1 MPKPGAPGFVP
12 FVPSVTGLDRGQAR
26 LARAPLPPA
35 ERAALTPAVLA
46 GTARR
51 VARRAEGMGLDRWF
65 WGEGV
70 VLLGMLRLADA
81 LGEPVPAFVT
91 EFIDRHAG
99 DADIGHVNDLAPGA
113 ACVRLLAET
122 GDPRYARA
130 CERMLA
136 WLDEHATR
144 SPGGAIEHW
153 PGGVWADT
161 VFMAGVFLLHYG
173 RLTARTGL
181 LAEAGRQLLAHAD
194 LLRDP
199 DTGLYAHGSHRGET
213 IWCFWGRAN
222 AWIALAGVEFL
233 EAAGDLGAGDLE
245 AGDLEAGDL
254 EAGDLEAGDLEAR
267 APEAAGGL
275 EAAGSVRSLLERQL
289 LALADL
295 QPAHGVWDV
304 LVDGQP
310 ENRGIV
316 ETSAAAGIAAAMFR
330 AAHLGLAPDRL
341 RAAAWR
347 ALAGVHAYVAE
358 DGTLTRT
365 SAGTVLQLVPFGY
378 SVIRDDLIQP
388 WGQGLALHAYAA
400 ALRDLRD

>member
-1 MPKPGAPGFVP
+1 MSA
-12 FVPSVTGLDRGQAR
+12 GLDPSQAR
-26 LARAPLPPA
+26 LARPPLPPA
-35 ERAALTPAVLA
+35 DPAALTGPVLA
-46 GTARR
+46 DTGRR
-51 VARRAEGMGLDRWF
+51 VAHRATAMGLTRWF

-91 EFIDRHAG
+91 GFV
-99 DADIGHVNDLAPGA
+99 DAHLDGTGFDLGHVNNLAPGV

-122 GDPRYARA
+122 GERRYERA
-130 CERMLA
+130 CARMLT
-136 WLDEHATR
+136 WLGAHATR
-144 SPGGAIEHW
+144 APNGAFEHW

-173 RLTARTGL
+173 RLTGRTGL
-181 LAEAGRQLLAHAD
+181 VDEARRQVLAHAEV
-194 LLRDP
+194 LRDP
-199 DTGLYAHGSHRGET
+199 ATGLYAHGSHRGQT
-213 IWCFWGRAN
+213 IPCFWGRAN
-222 AWIALAGVEFL
+222 AWIALAGVEYL
-233 EAAGDLGAGDLE
+233 ETAEATGADATAVRPLVE
-245 AGDLEAGDL
+245 A
-254 EAGDLEAGDLEAR
+254 
-267 APEAAGGL
+267 
-275 EAAGSVRSLLERQL
+275 QL
-289 LALADL
+289 LALARL

-304 LVDGQP
+304 LVDGQA

-330 AAHLGLAPDRL
+330 AAALGLASGPL
-341 RAAAWR
+341 RESAWR
-347 ALAGVHAYVAE
+347 ALAGVHAYVTG

-400 ALRDLRD
+400 ALTETTRSEE

>member
-1 MPKPGAPGFVP
+1 MTDA
-12 FVPSVTGLDRGQAR
+12 GLDPGQAR
-26 LARAPLPPA
+26 LARPPLPPA
-35 ERAALTPAVLA
+35 DRAALTPAVLA
-46 GTARR
+46 ETGRR
-51 VARRAEGMGLDRWF
+51 VACRAESMGLDRWF

-70 VLLGMLRLADA
+70 ALLGMLRLADA
-81 LGEPVPAFVT
+81 LEEPVPAFVA
-91 EFIDRHAG
+91 EFVDRHAG
-99 DADIGHVNDLAPGA
+99 DSDIGHVNNVAPGA

-122 GDPRYARA
+122 GDPRYSRA
-130 CERMLA
+130 CERMLT
-136 WLDEHATR
+136 WLECHATR

-173 RLTARTGL
+173 RLAGRTDL

-194 LLRDP
+194 VLCDL
-199 DTGLYAHGSHRGET
+199 DTGLYAHGSHREET

-233 EAAGDLGAGDLE
+233 EVAGELDE
-245 AGDLEAGDL
+245 AG
-254 EAGDLEAGDLEAR
+254 
-267 APEAAGGL
+267 P
-275 EAAGSVRSLLERQL
+275 VRSLLERQL
-289 LALADL
+289 LALADR
-295 QPAHGVWDV
+295 QPEHGVWDV
-304 LVDGQP
+304 LVDGRP
-310 ENRGIV
+310 ENHGIL

-330 AAHLGLAPDRL
+330 AARLDLAPDRL

-365 SAGTVLQLVPFGY
+365 SAGTALQLVPFGY

-400 ALRDLRD
+400 ALNDLRT